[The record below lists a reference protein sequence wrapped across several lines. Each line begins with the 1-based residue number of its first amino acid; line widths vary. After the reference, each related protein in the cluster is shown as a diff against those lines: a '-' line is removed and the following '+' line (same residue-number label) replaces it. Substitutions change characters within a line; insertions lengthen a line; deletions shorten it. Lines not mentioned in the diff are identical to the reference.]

1 MSRSFRFA
9 FAFLLG
15 TLFAGAAAAQE
26 EIRDALLDPLPIRD
40 QFLLGNG
47 FYSFEPEGARVLEIG
62 EWRVD
67 VHHADAN
74 TFSKSAWISHSFS
87 SEAPLSRSSAI
98 NTLDN
103 PRYQLRDSV
112 FFIDG
117 ETHRVTLGLRRGLGA
132 HAEFGIDIPMGTIGG
147 GWSDS
152 TIEAVH
158 KSLRIGN
165 DGRDAINQNTET
177 VFVRTSGTTYLRN
190 RAAGYEL
197 GDVALSAKYE
207 LSPFE
212 DPKLAVAVTGSI
224 ELPTGNAD
232 TLDGSGSIDAGAR
245 LIVTR
250 DTRRG
255 RWNASFGVLRLGR
268 NEPLGLK
275 PQVLIT
281 DTVGYSHRVT
291 DATAMITQLTISETP
306 FRQYKMP
313 ELSRRSY
320 MLSVGAQRALR
331 GYTLHIA
338 FIENLVTYE
347 NSADAGLQWGI
358 SKRF

>member
-1 MSRSFRFA
+1 MSRTLVFA
-9 FAFLLG
+9 LAVLL
-15 TLFAGAAAAQE
+15 AGAAAAQE
-26 EIRDALLDPLPIRD
+26 PEIRDSLLDPLPIRD

-74 TFSKSAWISHSFS
+74 TFSKSAWISHSIN
-87 SEAPLSRSSAI
+87 SEAPLSRASAI
-98 NTLDN
+98 NTLEN

-117 ETHRVTLGLRRGLGA
+117 ETHRVTFGLRRGLGA

-177 VFVRTSGTTYLRN
+177 VYVRTPGMTYLRD
-190 RAAGYEL
+190 RPAGYEL

-212 DPKLAVAVTGSI
+212 DPKLAMALTGSI
-224 ELPTGNAD
+224 ELPTGNAN

-250 DTRRG
+250 DTNRG
-255 RWNASFGVLRLGR
+255 RWNASFGVIRLGR
-268 NEPLGLK
+268 NQPLGLK
-275 PQVLIT
+275 AQVLIS
-281 DTVGYSHRVT
+281 DTIGYAHRVT
-291 DATAMITQLTISETP
+291 DATSMLTQLTVSETP
-306 FRQYKMP
+306 FRQYNLP

-320 MLSVGAQRALR
+320 MLSIGAQHAMR

-338 FIENLVTYE
+338 FIENLITYE

-358 SKRF
+358 SRRF